1 MRLLELYYEVSMHD
15 LFYSSIYLIA
25 DINILIKRSV
35 HTCTYNLCKYT
46 MTSKIIPT
54 KSKSN
59 NIRIIHYFKSYPKME
74 LLRLRLPAK
83 TTFRYLRVFDG
94 FVNFTHIQDYQR
106 HLTYK
111 TNSLHILACFS
122 IVHITNTKQSL

>member
-1 MRLLELYYEVSMHD
+1 MHD

-59 NIRIIHYFKSYPKME
+59 NITIIHYHFYNKALNSS
-74 LLRLRLPAK
+74 
-83 TTFRYLRVFDG
+83 
-94 FVNFTHIQDYQR
+94 
-106 HLTYK
+106 LTLK
-111 TNSLHILACFS
+111 WSC
-122 IVHITNTKQSL
+122 